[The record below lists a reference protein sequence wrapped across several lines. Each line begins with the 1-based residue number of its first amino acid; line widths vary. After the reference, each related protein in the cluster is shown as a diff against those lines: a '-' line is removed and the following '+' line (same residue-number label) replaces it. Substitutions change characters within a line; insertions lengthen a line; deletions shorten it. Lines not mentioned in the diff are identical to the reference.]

1 MTASY
6 RLAIVGASGLVGHEI
21 VAVLQEREFPVE
33 SLRLLGSDRSL
44 GQSLRFCEHQIP
56 IDVLEPRSLEDL
68 DLCFFT
74 AGAKVSRD
82 FLPLAASRGIF
93 CVDNTSAFR
102 TDPAIPLVVPEVN
115 GDLLDKAPRPRIV
128 ANPNCVAA
136 PLTLVLAPLLQKYG
150 LRRVVL
156 STYQAVSGA
165 GRRAT
170 EELSAQVVGM
180 FNTGRIERS
189 VFPHQIAFNLIPQIG
204 DFEEDGATGEE
215 RKIVA
220 ETRKILRSPEM
231 RLSATAVRVP
241 VFNGHSQSVNIE
253 LDSPYDLEEVR
264 DLLDAQPGVLVQ
276 DAPADLD
283 YPMPLP
289 ATTRDEVFVGRLRR
303 DPSIDNGLN
312 LFLSSDN
319 LRKGAAL
326 NAVQIAERL
335 LAPAR

>member
-1 MTASY
+1 
-6 RLAIVGASGLVGHEI
+6 
-21 VAVLQEREFPVE
+21 
-33 SLRLLGSDRSL
+33 
-44 GQSLRFCEHQIP
+44 
-56 IDVLEPRSLEDL
+56 
-68 DLCFFT
+68 
-74 AGAKVSRD
+74 
-82 FLPLAASRGIF
+82 
-93 CVDNTSAFR
+93 
-102 TDPAIPLVVPEVN
+102 
-115 GDLLDKAPRPRIV
+115 
-128 ANPNCVAA
+128 
-136 PLTLVLAPLLQKYG
+136 
-150 LRRVVL
+150 
-156 STYQAVSGA
+156 
-165 GRRAT
+165 
-170 EELSAQVVGM
+170 
-180 FNTGRIERS
+180 
-189 VFPHQIAFNLIPQIG
+189 
-204 DFEEDGATGEE
+204 
-215 RKIVA
+215 
-220 ETRKILRSPEM
+220 M